1 MAEID
6 QKKRTNR
13 EKNRLK
19 RMLKDSGTPK
29 DRVDILLATIENVA
43 WMKVKLEDARTQV
56 GEADLVVEYDNG
68 GGQKGMQEN
77 PQIKAYRSLWQ
88 SYMTGMGKILSA
100 LPEGKAED
108 ASPSAPCDNV
118 LELIRSKKNA

>member
-108 ASPSAPCDNV
+108 ASPSAPRDNV

>member
-6 QKKRTNR
+6 QKKRINR

-108 ASPSAPCDNV
+108 ASPSAPRDNV